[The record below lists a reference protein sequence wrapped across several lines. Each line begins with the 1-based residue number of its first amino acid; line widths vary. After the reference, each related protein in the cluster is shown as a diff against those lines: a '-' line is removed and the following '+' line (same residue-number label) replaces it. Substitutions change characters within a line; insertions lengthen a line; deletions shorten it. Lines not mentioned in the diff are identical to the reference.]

1 MSINISQDFIIQI
14 SGLLNSQVKSMTDSY
29 EKHIPKFLATLN
41 LDGRFTFLNEFR
53 VYILLHTYLNVL
65 NNQEN

>member
-1 MSINISQDFIIQI
+1 MA
-14 SGLLNSQVKSMTDSY
+14 DSY
-29 EKHIPKFLATLN
+29 EKHMPKFLATLN